1 MLAQYTMTLMEILEN
16 NVNIFDFDYPMF
28 EESYKPVFE
37 QKFKDRFLFDEI
49 GVETVARFKH
59 NLKQM
64 LNLIMPFYN
73 KLYMSQGLEQRIL
86 DNYDVTEK
94 FTRTTN
100 TNKLINSDGENKN
113 LFSATPGKR
122 IDINTNDFVTNITKD
137 ITTGSNA
144 VKDDGTET
152 WIRTMQ
158 GNIGVQTDA
167 DAIKKY
173 EEVLRNVDEEIL
185 NKLEVLFMGVY

>member
-1 MLAQYTMTLMEILEN
+1 MAQFTMTLMEILEN
-16 NVNIFDFDYPMF
+16 NIEIFDFDYPMF
-28 EESYKPVFE
+28 EESYKPIFE
-37 QKFKDRFLFDEI
+37 QKFKDKFLFDEI

-64 LNLIMPFYN
+64 LNLIMPYYN
-73 KLYMSQGLEQRIL
+73 KLYMSQALDQRIL
-86 DNYDVTEK
+86 DNYDVTET
-94 FTRTTN
+94 FERSTLS
-100 TNKLINSDGENKN
+100 NKTVNSDGENKN

-122 IDINTNDFVTNITKD
+122 IDINTNDYVTNITKD
-137 ITTGSNA
+137 ITSATNE
-144 VKDDGTET
+144 VLDDGVER

-173 EEVLRNVDEEIL
+173 EDVLRNVDQEIL
-185 NKLEVLFMGVY
+185 DQLQILFMGVY

>member
-1 MLAQYTMTLMEILEN
+1 MAQFTMTLMEILEN
-16 NVNIFDFDYPMF
+16 KVEIFDFDYPMF

-37 QKFKDRFLFDEI
+37 QKFKDKFLFDEI

-64 LNLIMPFYN
+64 LNLIMPYYN
-73 KLYMSQGLEQRIL
+73 KIYMSQGLDQRIL
-86 DNYDVTEK
+86 DNYDVTET
-94 FTRTTN
+94 FERN
-100 TNKLINSDGENKN
+100 TLSNKTVNTDGENKN

-122 IDINTNDFVTNITKD
+122 IDIGTNDFVTNITKD
-137 ITTGSNA
+137 ITTGTNE
-144 VKDDGTET
+144 VLDDGTER

-173 EEVLRNVDEEIL
+173 EEVLRNVDQEIFDQL
-185 NKLEVLFMGVY
+185 QILFMGVY